1 MSKSCNECIYVT
13 HKVIG
18 ESHNVVMCE
27 YPLPAWLN
35 IRVSGGNFLSGY
47 EAELCSL
54 YTSKLDL
61 KKLAL
66 GETK

>member
-1 MSKSCNECIYVT
+1 MTKSCNDCVYVT
-13 HKVIG
+13 NKAITESHKVA
-18 ESHNVVMCE
+18 VCD

-47 EAELCSL
+47 EAENCQL